1 MLKENNR
8 ECRLVKRG
16 KEYFAYAVRKPERH
30 YIGYIIA
37 LDRQAVIDETYA
49 VKYIS
54 VILIL
59 FMVPLVII
67 VFHFFSRKVT
77 RPIGSLVRAYHML
90 EEGTF
95 GLINR

>member
-1 MLKENNR
+1 M
-8 ECRLVKRG
+8 VKRG

-54 VILIL
+54 VILIA
-59 FMVPLVII
+59 PEA
-67 VFHFFSRKVT
+67 
-77 RPIGSLVRAYHML
+77 P
-90 EEGTF
+90 
-95 GLINR
+95 